1 MCPRTENMGWR
12 LRGERENTPEMR
24 ISKGKASPSQS
35 VDSLEQSFPTV
46 KENIGKIKRSSG
58 QNNHSAAQ
66 SIIWKTESEWDLRE
80 TRVRLRL
87 YFGKGTVTSGDKK
100 QPRKPFTVLM
110 ASLSPTTPEL
120 PNATEKGPGDNE
132 KGYTDLSKHYVLM
145 WRTNTHDLWYKSHL
159 SLPQMP
165 NHIPVIICFS
175 F

>member
-66 SIIWKTESEWDLRE
+66 SINWKTESEWDLGE

-120 PNATEKGPGDNE
+120 PNATEKGSGDNE
-132 KGYTDLSKHYVLM
+132 KGTLIYQNIM
-145 WRTNTHDLWYKSHL
+145 CWWGEQTHMIYGTKATFPFLKCQTTFL
-159 SLPQMP
+159 
-165 NHIPVIICFS
+165 
-175 F
+175 